1 MKKKLLVVGDSFM
14 CQDARYH
21 GQHWSEL
28 LPAFDVIN
36 LARAGWSNCL
46 IALSLMEYVSANMP
60 DAVVLGFTDPLR
72 LEFAAQGR
80 HGPGIDWV
88 TSNHGQ
94 VLTADEKL
102 SRDYFTVTRDLGL
115 EANKSAMLISNLFSM
130 LKSLQIPFA
139 FNYMMFESFLP
150 QITELQQQRL
160 SQFQTQ
166 QIPYNL
172 AMDNPDAWSKSD
184 PMFHV
189 HDMTKQKK
197 FAMHVEKV
205 LTLQF
210 ESSTIKQCEY

>member
-14 CQDARYH
+14 CQDPRYP

-28 LPAFDVIN
+28 LPDFDVIN
-36 LARAGWSNCL
+36 LGRSGWSNCL
-46 IALSLMEYVSANMP
+46 IALTLMEYVSANVP

-80 HGPGIDWV
+80 HGPENAWI
-88 TSNHGQ
+88 TSNHRD

-102 SRDYFTVTRDLGL
+102 CRDYFTVTRDLQL
-115 EANKSAMLISNLFSM
+115 EANKSAMLIGNLLGM
-130 LKSLQIPFA
+130 LKDMQIPFA
-139 FNYMMFESFLP
+139 FNYMLFESFLS

-160 SQFQTQ
+160 SQFQNQ

-172 AMDNPDAWSKSD
+172 AMDEPDAWAKSD

-189 HDMTKQKK
+189 LDINKQKK
-197 FAMHVEKV
+197 FAMQVKEV
-205 LTLQF
+205 LTSQF
-210 ESSTIKQCEY
+210 EYNTI